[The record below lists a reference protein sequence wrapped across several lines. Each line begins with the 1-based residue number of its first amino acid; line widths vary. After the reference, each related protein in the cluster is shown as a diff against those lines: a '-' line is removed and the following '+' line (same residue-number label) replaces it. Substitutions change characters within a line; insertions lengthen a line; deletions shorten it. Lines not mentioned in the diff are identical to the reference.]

1 MLLMPCASWAQ
12 SEWEIP
18 DFGEKEQPASKKQE
32 ATKKR
37 SKAILPQYNI
47 GAVPEVD
54 GKVEWSKDINV
65 SGVNA
70 EALYERMLKI
80 TTSLI
85 KEKKQ
90 TANSRISA
98 VNKRERI
105 IAAIKAIRN
114 RRSEMNIVPSRKA
127 KVYIATKYTDS
138 FNDKTAVF
146 FTRLAS
152 ASEIEV
158 AENFE
163 GVISADDSVQI
174 ITDSATIF
182 LPLADIIDTEKEMAR
197 LSAEEKKLIGE
208 IERIEKKLSN
218 EGFVAKAPA
227 AVVEGEKVKMAKYR
241 ENLEGVRAALAKLK

>member
-1 MLLMPCASWAQ
+1 MKTFILLAMLLMPCASWAQ

-18 DFGEKEQPASKKQE
+18 DFGKKEQPASKKQE

-37 SKAILPQYNI
+37 TKAILPQYNI

-70 EALYERMLKI
+70 ETLYERMLKI

-105 IAAIKAIRN
+105 IAATMEEEMVFSTSTFAKDFAHFRYSVIAECKDNSVNIRLCRMSYKYDIGRTEEQSYTAEEMITDTQAIN
-114 RRSEMNIVPSRKA
+114 K
-127 KVYIATKYTDS
+127 KGTKMFRTNGKFRTGTID
-138 FNDKTAVF
+138 
-146 FTRLAS
+146 R
-152 ASEIEV
+152 V
-158 AENFE
+158 AELFMLFE
-163 GVISADDSVQI
+163 ERLTSA
-174 ITDSATIF
+174 
-182 LPLADIIDTEKEMAR
+182 
-197 LSAEEKKLIGE
+197 AE
-208 IERIEKKLSN
+208 
-218 EGFVAKAPA
+218 
-227 AVVEGEKVKMAKYR
+227 
-241 ENLEGVRAALAKLK
+241 

>member
-1 MLLMPCASWAQ
+1 MKTFILLAILLMPCASWAQ

-85 KEKKQ
+85 KEKSQ

-98 VNKRERI
+98 VNKREHI
-105 IAAIKAIRN
+105 IAAIMEEEMVFSSSTFAKDFAHFRYSVIAECKDNCVNIRLC
-114 RRSEMNIVPSRKA
+114 RMSYKYDIGRQEEQSYTAEEM
-127 KVYIATKYTDS
+127 
-138 FNDKTAVF
+138 
-146 FTRLAS
+146 
-152 ASEIEV
+152 
-158 AENFE
+158 
-163 GVISADDSVQI
+163 
-174 ITDSATIF
+174 ITDTQAINKKGTKMFRTNGKFRMRTI
-182 LPLADIIDTEKEMAR
+182 DRVKELFMLFEQKLTAA
-197 LSAEEKKLIGE
+197 AE
-208 IERIEKKLSN
+208 
-218 EGFVAKAPA
+218 
-227 AVVEGEKVKMAKYR
+227 
-241 ENLEGVRAALAKLK
+241 